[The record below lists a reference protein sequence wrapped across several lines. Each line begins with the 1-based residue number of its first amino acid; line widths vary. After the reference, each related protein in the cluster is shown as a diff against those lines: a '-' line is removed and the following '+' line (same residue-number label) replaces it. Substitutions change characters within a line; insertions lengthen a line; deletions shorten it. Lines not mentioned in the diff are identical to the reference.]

1 MTPAT
6 HARPGRNTLVD
17 SFYRLASANAAAH
30 SPSQKTEPVAAP
42 VLLRKLPV
50 VPPPVH
56 YETVESYLGR
66 LEKGNQLRN
75 HDLINGFQRKKDWVD
90 HLANFTGRTKE
101 RLALAL
107 PEVADALHGSPP
119 AFGRAAHTP
128 TPQPALLPPVRGVK
142 GCHYSRQFLASC
154 GLPGV
159 ATEYAGKGPR
169 PGVVP
174 GQGRDRRRT
183 GR

>member
-75 HDLINGFQRKKDWVD
+75 HDLINGFQRNKDRVD
-90 HLANFTGRTKE
+90 HLASFTGRTKE
-101 RLALAL
+101 HLALAL
-107 PEVADALHGSPP
+107 PEVADALHGSPRRP
-119 AFGRAAHTP
+119 LGEQLTRPHRSRPYCRRCAASKGATIPVSSWLPVAYRGWQPNTP
-128 TPQPALLPPVRGVK
+128 ER
-142 GCHYSRQFLASC
+142 
-154 GLPGV
+154 
-159 ATEYAGKGPR
+159 
-169 PGVVP
+169 
-174 GQGRDRRRT
+174 GRDRV
-183 GR
+183 